1 MSTTRP
7 LLTQREAAAACGVSR
22 TTIRRR
28 REAGE
33 LPGAVLDDDRGW
45 LIPVEDLLAAGFRLN
60 APAPPDADT
69 TDGKAVNTQTPA
81 GTRQD
86 TAPDETT
93 AALQAEL
100 ERLRHEHALVLAQ
113 EQHARALAEA
123 EARDLKERLDER
135 AVHIEDLQRGGPD
148 PGPGPG
154 GDRRACHPCPG
165 SGGCSGGRAW
175 LRRGQAPPLVAGPGL
190 TGATASP
197 AAPRCLW
204 GCGHT

>member
-7 LLTQREAAAACGVSR
+7 LLTQREAATACGVSR

-33 LPGAVLDDDRGW
+33 LPGAVLDNDRGW

-60 APAPPDADT
+60 APAPPDTDT
-69 TDGKAVNTQTPA
+69 TDGKAVNNQTPA

-86 TAPDETT
+86 TAPDETA

-100 ERLRHEHALVLAQ
+100 ERLRHEHALALAQ

-123 EARDLKERLDER
+123 EARHLKERLDER
-135 AVHIEDLQRGGPD
+135 AVHIEDLQRALAALTPAPAREAIAAPVIPAPAPAD
-148 PGPGPG
+148 
-154 GDRRACHPCPG
+154 AQEVAHG
-165 SGGCSGGRAW
+165 SGAGR
-175 LRRGQAPPLVAGPGL
+175 RRRWWPG
-190 TGATASP
+190 
-197 AAPRCLW
+197 RD
-204 GCGHT
+204 